1 MRLDDQ
7 RESTNIE
14 DRRGDS
20 GGFGGLGGGG
30 GGGGLRLGG
39 GRMGLGG
46 LLVVVVIALIFGINP
61 LSLLGGGGGPQEQI
75 GQPQSQLAPSAGAP
89 APGDASGKFVAKVLG
104 STEDTWG
111 QIFPQQVGKPYT
123 PPTLVMFSGSVS
135 SACGRATSASG
146 PFYCP
151 ADRKVYLD
159 TSFFNELSQR
169 FGAPGDFAQ
178 AYVIAHEIGH
188 HVQTL
193 LGISDQVRRAQER
206 ASEKDA
212 NALSVRME
220 LQADCLAGVW
230 GKANIAKLEPGDI
243 EEALTAATAI
253 GDDRLQRQSRGMV
266 VPDSFTHGTS
276 EQRVRWFKI
285 GMANG
290 AIADCDTFSARAL

>member
-7 RESTNIE
+7 RESSNIE
-14 DRRGDS
+14 DRRGDGG
-20 GGFGGLGGGG
+20 GGFGGLG

-61 LSLLGGGGGPQEQI
+61 LSLLGGGGDIAPEPI
-75 GQPQSQLAPSAGAP
+75 GQPQSQLAPSGA
-89 APGDASGKFVAKVLG
+89 ADASGSFVRKVLG
-104 STEDTWG
+104 STEDSWG
-111 QIFPQQVGKPYT
+111 RMFPEQVGKPYVQ
-123 PPTLVMFSGSVS
+123 PTLVMFSGSVS

-193 LGISDQVRRAQER
+193 LGVSDQVRRAQAR
-206 ASEKDA
+206 SSEKEA

-230 GKANIAKLEPGDI
+230 GKANIGRLEPGDV

-285 GMANG
+285 GLASG
-290 AIADCDTFSARAL
+290 QIADCDTFGARAL

>member
-7 RESTNIE
+7 RESDNI
-14 DRRGDS
+14 DDQRGTGGG

-30 GGGGLRLGG
+30 LRLGG
-39 GRMGLGG
+39 GKMGIGG
-46 LLVVVVIALIFGINP
+46 ILVVIVIALIFGINP
-61 LSLLGGGGGPQEQI
+61 MTLLGGGGQTEQI
-75 GQPQSQLAPSAGAP
+75 GQPQEQQQSGAGVA
-89 APGDASGKFVAKVLG
+89 ANGTDTSGKFVRKVLG
-104 STEDTWG
+104 STEDSWG
-111 QIFPQQVGKPYT
+111 AIFPDQVGKPYEQ
-123 PPTLVMFSGSVS
+123 PTLVMFSGQVR
-135 SACGRATSASG
+135 SACGNATAASG

-151 ADRKVYLD
+151 GDQKVYLD
-159 TSFFNELSQR
+159 TSFFDELSER

-193 LGISDQVRRAQER
+193 LGISDQVRRAQ
-206 ASEKDA
+206 AKGSQTQG

-230 GKANIAKLEPGDI
+230 GKANLARLEPGDV

-253 GDDRLQRQSRGMV
+253 GDDRLQRQSQGMV

-276 EQRVRWFKI
+276 EQRVRWFKT
-285 GMANG
+285 GMASG
-290 AIADCDTFSARAL
+290 RIASCDTFSAASL